1 LCRAVRHKARFS
13 KPCAGTYG
21 DGTYHTGMSSPGRSW
36 IVDSIG
42 AEAFERLATELTG
55 SELQSLLLEVLQRR
69 ARRRGARELSSQ
81 YESDSFCL
89 PAAVDQRTSVA
100 IDQHLLAAAE
110 SFEAIELSPVA
121 PLGACSALGLTDQN
135 RVLSALRATEVVSD
149 PTNVLALE
157 CARRLRARPG
167 GGGSS
172 AAGSSAAG
180 SSATGSSAAGSS
192 AAVHLVTSQRVLRA
206 QPIPKLPGYA
216 RHFRMLALASG
227 GTESKDHAF
236 SVETLLLHIR
246 TALACLD
253 RLEQHGYG
261 FGERSVD
268 VLATEQRRA
277 LGARVVAGLGT
288 LARSRP
294 LEHRYYSAG
303 LRYQVWVTAPDGA
316 RLPLIDGG
324 AFDWLAQLTSNRRA
338 VFVATGLGAQLIALR
353 FSRRA

>member
-1 LCRAVRHKARFS
+1 
-13 KPCAGTYG
+13 
-21 DGTYHTGMSSPGRSW
+21 MSSPVRSW

-42 AEAFERLATELTG
+42 TEAFERLATELTG

-69 ARRRGARELSSQ
+69 ARRRVPRELVSQ
-81 YESDSFCL
+81 YESDSFCA

-110 SFEAIELSPVA
+110 SFEAVELSPVA

-157 CARRLRARPG
+157 CARRLRARPR
-167 GGGSS
+167 
-172 AAGSSAAG
+172 AAGSP
-180 SSATGSSAAGSS
+180 

-206 QPIPKLPGYA
+206 QPVPKLPGYA
-216 RHFRMLALASG
+216 QHFRMLALASG

-277 LGARVVAGLGT
+277 VGARVLAGLGA
-288 LARSRP
+288 LGRSLP

-303 LRYQVWVTAPDGA
+303 LRYQIWVTAPDGA

-353 FSRRA
+353 FSHRA